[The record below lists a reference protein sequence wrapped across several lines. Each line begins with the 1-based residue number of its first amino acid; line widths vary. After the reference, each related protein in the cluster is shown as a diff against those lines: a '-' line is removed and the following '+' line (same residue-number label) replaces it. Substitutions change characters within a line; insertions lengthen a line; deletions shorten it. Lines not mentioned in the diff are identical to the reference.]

1 MLCIPCWPGKKTQ
14 KCSFYMPLIYCLLFK
29 NPLSTRDRNA
39 LCNRSCRSTFYFDGV
54 LCVRSKSKSKFC
66 CTSSDLYRVVSLCRW
81 SLSLLATTKLA
92 KRCPRIGWNHYALP
106 NTLLRRPKCSS
117 RCFTLRLIKNFTSI
131 HLAKAKVLL
140 PKSWQRFNT
149 SIMACL
155 AFLLR

>member
-1 MLCIPCWPGKKTQ
+1 MTGTRCATDLAEVPSIL
-14 KCSFYMPLIYCLLFK
+14 MELFASDPRV
-29 NPLSTRDRNA
+29 NQNFVA
-39 LCNRSCRSTFYFDGV
+39 QVQTFN
-54 LCVRSKSKSKFC
+54 
-66 CTSSDLYRVVSLCRW
+66 RVVSLCRW

-106 NTLLRRPKCSS
+106 NTLLRRPKCSN

-155 AFLLR
+155 SFLLR

>member
-1 MLCIPCWPGKKTQ
+1 MTG
-14 KCSFYMPLIYCLLFK
+14 
-29 NPLSTRDRNA
+29 TRCATDLAEVPSILMEFFASDPRVNQNFVA
-39 LCNRSCRSTFYFDGV
+39 RVQTFN
-54 LCVRSKSKSKFC
+54 
-66 CTSSDLYRVVSLCRW
+66 RVVSLCRW

-117 RCFTLRLIKNFTSI
+117 RCFILRLIKNFTSI

-155 AFLLR
+155 SFLLR